1 MLPYHSDVYGN
12 LCTVHNSVTLYLK
25 YSIITPY
32 NCHNHVIATAISC
45 HSLPVITPLLAS
57 SGISGHKIMTSS
69 HTTKPQTLAYT
80 GNACLCSSPN
90 YWKERK
96 HQSNTDPGTLREK
109 TKKKVC
115 CSQLFVEGTNK
126 VATLLLS
133 SQRPLNNGFASHH
146 AVQCSVSWNWQPG
159 PSYNSLYPLRR
170 FSGQSEAHL
179 LQLRSSLLPCIIH
192 QDECWSQNKP
202 HQQHIFCHS
211 RETKGFKCSGTT
223 TLTWK
228 LWKTKSTQLKDAD
241 LCKHFFK
248 L

>member
-1 MLPYHSDVYGN
+1 MFMVIFALY
-12 LCTVHNSVTLYLK
+12 TLYLK
-25 YSIITPY
+25 YSVITPY
-32 NCHNHVIATAISC
+32 NCHNHVIAAATC
-45 HSLPVITPLLAS
+45 HNPPACFQWHFRTQNNDKFTHHKTTNLGLHWKCLFVFLSQLL
-57 SGISGHKIMTSS
+57 KRKKTSIK
-69 HTTKPQTLAYT
+69 HRPRYTT
-80 GNACLCSSPN
+80 
-90 YWKERK
+90 
-96 HQSNTDPGTLREK
+96 RED
-109 TKKKVC
+109 KKKQC
-115 CSQLFVEGTNK
+115 CSQLYVEGTNK

-146 AVQCSVSWNWQPG
+146 AVHCSVSWNWQPG